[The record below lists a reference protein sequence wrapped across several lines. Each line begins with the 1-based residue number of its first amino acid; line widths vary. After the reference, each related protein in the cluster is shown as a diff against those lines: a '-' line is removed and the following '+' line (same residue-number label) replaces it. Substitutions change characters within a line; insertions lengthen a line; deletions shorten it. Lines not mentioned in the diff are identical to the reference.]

1 MPYSYPNNVPT
12 YAKKKP
18 AAVKKVA
25 VEVFNS
31 TFAKT
36 NSDTK
41 ARIASLAAMK
51 NAEDALSKKKK
62 TEISKSNSIC
72 ETNDELMQVTFVIL
86 QPGVDAHGDYF
97 SKEEIRKA
105 KESFNKALLN
115 NSNLSNLFHVM
126 KTNSFD
132 VIESYLAPCQMNL
145 SGHDI
150 EEGTW
155 LTTLQINKGYEAI
168 WEGIKNGDF
177 VGVSIGAMA
186 SAEEVKD
193 ESLTDETPSIK

>member
-12 YAKKKP
+12 YASKKS

-25 VEVFNS
+25 VEVFNT
-31 TFAKT
+31 TFNKT
-36 NSDTK
+36 NSETK

-51 NAEDALSKKKK
+51 NAEDAIAKKKK

-72 ETNDELMQVTFVIL
+72 DQNEELMQVTYVVL
-86 QPGVDAHGDYF
+86 QPGVDGHGDYF

-105 KESFNKALLN
+105 KESFNKALLG
-115 NSNLSNLFHVM
+115 SNLSNLFHVM
-126 KTNSFD
+126 KTKAFD
-132 VIESYLAPCQMNL
+132 IIESYIAPCDMSL
-145 SGHDI
+145 SGNDVQD
-150 EEGTW
+150 GSW
-155 LTTLQINKGYEAI
+155 LCTLQINKGFEPI

-186 SAEEVKD
+186 VVEEVKD
-193 ESLTDETPSIK
+193 DQSSSDETPKS